1 MNMKRTIFAILLGFV
16 ALTKARTRQDC
27 HKGCPGNGYSSED
40 QEIQELW
47 QEDNIVCASNGKT
60 YQNK

>member
-1 MNMKRTIFAILLGFV
+1 MKITIFAILLGFV

-27 HKGCPGNGYSSED
+27 HKGCPDNGPNKYQEK
-40 QEIQELW
+40 EIQELW
-47 QEDNIVCASNGKT
+47 REDKIVCASNGET